1 MKKKLFLTALF
12 LNLSVVP
19 SIIPPYG
26 TFTTKALASEVPE
39 IQPYSDIKGY
49 RYKKVNGK
57 TYKRLWSY
65 TNNKWLEPKW
75 TLVE

>member
-19 SIIPPYG
+19 SIIPPYC
-26 TFTTKALASEVPE
+26 TFATKALASEVPG
-39 IQPYSDIKGY
+39 IQPYTEETGY
-49 RYKKVNGK
+49 KYKVINGK
-57 TYKRLWSY
+57 LHKRLWSFKY
-65 TNNKWLEPKW
+65 NKWLEPKW